1 MWLEVWQAAYD
12 HLFNYIAAYMFLA
25 LAVMLFTGMPV
36 ALALGGVATL
46 FAFAAIQLD
55 FLDWPIFFPDRS
67 AILGRGQRFG
77 RGSKPG
83 SCRGALFH
91 LHGDDA

>member
-1 MWLEVWQAAYD
+1 MGLELWQAVYD
-12 HLFNYIAAYMFLA
+12 HLFDYLAAYMFLA

-46 FAFAAIQLD
+46 FAFGAIQLD

-67 AILGRGQRFG
+67 AVLGWGRGFG
-77 RGSKPG
+77 CCAKPCPG
-83 SCRGALFH
+83 CGALFH
-91 LHGDDA
+91 IHGHHA